1 MLFTTPWRA
10 LIGVIAGL
18 LLTRLV
24 ALLFAA
30 RPDNPAVALLLAI
43 SAPLVAPF
51 GWLDRL
57 VGQPQWGAR
66 LELAT
71 VAALATLLIML
82 IVIAGVRARRTTS
95 KAREHHA
102 QG

>member
-1 MLFTTPWRA
+1 MLFTTPWRVM
-10 LIGVIAGL
+10 IGTVIGL
-18 LLTRLV
+18 LLARLV

-30 RPDNPAVALLLAI
+30 RPDNPAIALLLAI
-43 SAPLVAPF
+43 TAPLVAPL

-71 VAALATLLIML
+71 LAALVIVL
-82 IVIAGVRARRTTS
+82 IVLLTITWRRIRQAAS